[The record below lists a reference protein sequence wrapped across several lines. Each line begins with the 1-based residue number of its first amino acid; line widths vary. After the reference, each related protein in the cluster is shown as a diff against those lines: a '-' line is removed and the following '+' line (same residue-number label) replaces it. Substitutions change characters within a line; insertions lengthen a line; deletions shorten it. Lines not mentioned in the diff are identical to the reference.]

1 VFTENVLINNQSFD
15 SISTGVSALM
25 ILIFSIIYL
34 FSRIK
39 YNTNPEIFKI
49 DGSFLVVSSIIIYF
63 SGTFFIYILSKNN
76 YFDENFRLSYSLIN
90 ALVLIVRNIL
100 ILTAFIT
107 ELKPYLKKE
116 TFTHTSKYS
125 NLMPLLQTISSSS
138 NVSTVLFFGTLGML
152 VLAIG
157 LVVFI
162 VFHQRKVIKYQQQL
176 QRLEDEQQQI
186 LLNASIR
193 WQEEERQRIAADLH
207 DDAGP
212 LLATARLYL
221 NDNLVHQD
229 ISTQLQSIYN
239 AKQIIDDTIQLIR
252 NISHS
257 LMPPTL
263 KNFGLESAINDLF
276 QKISGSGAINAS
288 CRFHDYRERM
298 LPQRELLIFRVA
310 QELVNNI
317 LKHSNSSFIHL
328 TQNTSDG
335 KFYIRLHHDGKGI
348 TQADFERMNKSS
360 AGLGLKNIQS
370 RMKVLDGSVFF
381 EKDASQT
388 FYKVTLEMPV
398 SDTTSL

>member
-1 VFTENVLINNQSFD
+1 
-15 SISTGVSALM
+15 
-25 ILIFSIIYL
+25 
-34 FSRIK
+34 
-39 YNTNPEIFKI
+39 
-49 DGSFLVVSSIIIYF
+49 
-63 SGTFFIYILSKNN
+63 
-76 YFDENFRLSYSLIN
+76 
-90 ALVLIVRNIL
+90 
-100 ILTAFIT
+100 
-107 ELKPYLKKE
+107 
-116 TFTHTSKYS
+116 
-125 NLMPLLQTISSSS
+125 MPLLQAIQSSS

-176 QRLEDEQQQI
+176 QRLEEEQQQI

-193 WQEEERQRIAADLH
+193 WQEEERQHIAADLH

-221 NDNLVHQD
+221 NDNLVNQD
-229 ISTQLQSIYN
+229 IATQLQSIYN

-263 KNFGLESAINDLF
+263 KNFGLESAVNDLF

-298 LPQRELLIFRVA
+298 LPQRELLIFRVV
-310 QELVNNI
+310 QELINNI

-328 TQNTSDG
+328 TQNQNTSNSI
-335 KFYIRLHHDGKGI
+335 FYIHLHHDGKGI
-348 TQADFERMNKSS
+348 TQADFERMNKT
-360 AGLGLKNIQS
+360 AVGLGLKNIQS
-370 RMKVLDGSVFF
+370 RMKVLDGSIFF

-388 FYKVTLEMPV
+388 FYKVTVEMPL
-398 SDTTSL
+398 SDTTA